1 MKNKKRMYKVSIYP
15 EPYILAVEAI
25 DKITAKQEAVN
36 MLSIRVRDIYKII
49 ATTQAERKLRGAGNI
64 QEKLSTKR
72 MIKNGYL

>member
-15 EPYILAVEAI
+15 QPYILAVEAI

-36 MLSIRVRDIYKII
+36 MISIRVRDIYKIT

-64 QEKLSTKR
+64 QEKLSIKR